1 VTQGRIARILTSV
14 GFAAAQ
20 LALIAVI
27 AVAGTRWFPVLGVLV
42 PFLCL
47 CALTVAWNRRPYD
60 RARLGFLLV
69 HLSPALIV
77 LGLLGPRWVAWP
89 AILCLALGLPWMFW
103 LKPLLKAKKP
113 GPRPPAW
120 ERFTLQG
127 TRILFLGAGALLVA
141 PFLKRTAPPLWVPA
155 SWLLLAVALHL
166 HHVKA
171 WKGRRAQLAGLAA
184 WGLCLAAYLRL
195 R

>member
-1 VTQGRIARILTSV
+1 MGL
-14 GFAAAQ
+14 AALQ
-20 LALIAVI
+20 LALIAVVSLP
-27 AVAGTRWFPVLGVLV
+27 AVRFFPALGVLV
-42 PFLCL
+42 PLLCL

-69 HLSPALIV
+69 HLAPALIV
-77 LGLLGPRWVAWP
+77 LGLLGPRWAAWP
-89 AILCLALGLPWMFW
+89 AVVFLALGLPWMFW

-113 GPRPPAW
+113 GPKPPAW

-127 TRILFLGAGALLVA
+127 SRVLFLGAGALLVR
-141 PFLKRTAPPLWVPA
+141 PLLTRTAPPAWAVA
-155 SWLLLAVALHL
+155 SWLTLAVALHL

-184 WGLCLAAYLRL
+184 WGLSLAAYLRL